1 MANTKDAFRKVTV
14 RIPVEIWSTD
24 PDGDTGKIR
33 EIGGAIGE
41 VVAEYLE
48 STIGVDVGATG
59 ETTVTEG
66 WES

>member
-1 MANTKDAFRKVTV
+1 MASTEDAYRKVTIRV
-14 RIPVEIWSTD
+14 PVEIWSTD
-24 PDGDTGKIR
+24 PDGDVGKAR
-33 EIGGAIGE
+33 EIAGAVGE

-48 STIGVDVGATG
+48 STIGVAVAATG